1 METTFQTIVV
11 ISTLTGLILF
21 ILWIFWPR
29 KGILARRAV
38 IKINNERI
46 LLEDALKFLYDC
58 EYKKVPCGK
67 KDIARNLNITERA
80 CNKLLGR
87 LTQMGL
93 ISDREGTHQLTEAGK
108 SYSLRI
114 IRVHRIWETYL
125 ANETGVGQ
133 TEWHPRADH
142 WEHFISEKEANL
154 LAADMGNPAFDPHGD
169 PIPTAQGDLPDFQ
182 GRPLNALQKGDHAII
197 THLEDEPEYIYK
209 QLVAIGLY
217 PGMKIYILDVE
228 KEKISFAADGEECVL
243 TPLFASS
250 VTVRT
255 LSEEPH
261 PSTQNFRKLT
271 DLNLGETARIAGISP
286 NCRGQER
293 RRLMDL
299 GIVRGTP
306 VTALLKSAS
315 GDPIG
320 YRIMDTTIGIRKSQ
334 AENIYIQK

>member
-11 ISTLTGLILF
+11 IAILIGLIFF

-29 KGILARRAV
+29 KGILARMAV

-58 EYKKVPCGK
+58 EYKNIPCHK
-67 KDIARNLNITERA
+67 TDIAHNLNITDRA

-87 LTQMGL
+87 LKQMGL
-93 ISDREGTHQLTEAGK
+93 ITDRQGTCQLTEAGK

-125 ANETGVGQ
+125 ANETGIGQ
-133 TEWHPRADH
+133 TEWHHRADH

-154 LAADMGNPAFDPHGD
+154 IAADLGNPAFDPHGD

-182 GRPLNALQKGDHAII
+182 GRPLNTLQKGEHAII

-217 PGMKIYILDVE
+217 PGMKIYILETD
-228 KEKISFAADGEECVL
+228 KEKVSFAADGEECVL
-243 TPLFASS
+243 TSLFASS
-250 VTVRT
+250 VTVRP
-255 LSEEPH
+255 LSEVQPH
-261 PSTQNFRKLT
+261 IKQQYRKLA
-271 DLNLGETARIAGISP
+271 DLKLGETARIAGISP

-299 GIVRGTP
+299 GIVPGTP
-306 VTALLKSAS
+306 ITALLKSAS
-315 GDPIG
+315 GDPTG

-334 AENIYIQK
+334 AENIYIQD